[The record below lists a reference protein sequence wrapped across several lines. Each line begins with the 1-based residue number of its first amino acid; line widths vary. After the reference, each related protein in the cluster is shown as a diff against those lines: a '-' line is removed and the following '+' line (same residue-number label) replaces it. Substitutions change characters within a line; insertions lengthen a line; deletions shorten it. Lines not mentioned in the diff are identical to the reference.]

1 MGSTESRIE
10 QGPAAPEP
18 VQGGDTKVSLTM
30 SSRLSSSLGGQQ
42 ELQRTYVLIAWR
54 LSILKQNLHLPVP

>member
-30 SSRLSSSLGGQQ
+30 SSRLSSSLGEQQ
-42 ELQRTYVLIAWR
+42 ELQRT
-54 LSILKQNLHLPVP
+54 